1 MSKYRVPMIEH
12 TFRIIECFAG
22 SEDELSLTEVS
33 SRAKVGSTS
42 TFRIL
47 YTLTEL
53 DYLFK
58 NPVSGRYRLGAKMM
72 QTAWRP
78 MGKKKLAE
86 IASPFMDFLLQQ
98 FNETVNLG
106 ALEGHEIFY
115 VDIRE
120 SSRSFRMGASVG
132 TGLAVHA
139 AALGKA
145 VAAFTSPEI
154 LEAMLS
160 RCSWVRFTPRT
171 ITDQR
176 EWRASLPRIRKRGY
190 ALDKEETE
198 LGASCIATPILDGQR
213 MAVGAISISGPSPRI
228 IANKEQIIAELKRC
242 SEKIALWL

>member
-1 MSKYRVPMIEH
+1 MIEH
-12 TFRIIECFAG
+12 TFRVIECLAA
-22 SEDELSLTEVS
+22 SEQELSLTEVS
-33 SRAKVGSTS
+33 SRTKVGSTS

-47 YTLTEL
+47 YTLTQL

-58 NPVSGRYRLGAKMM
+58 NPVSGKYRVGAKMT

-78 MGKKKLAE
+78 MGKKKLTE
-86 IASPFMDFLLQQ
+86 IASPFLDFLLQQ

-106 ALEGHEIFY
+106 TLEGHEIFY

-120 SSRSFRMGASVG
+120 SSRSFRMSASVG

-145 VAAFTSPEI
+145 IAAFAPPEV
-154 LEAMLS
+154 LDAMLG

-171 ITDQR
+171 ITDQKQ
-176 EWRASLPRIRKRGY
+176 WRAGLPRIRRLGY
-190 ALDKEETE
+190 AVDKEEME

-213 MAVGAISISGPSPRI
+213 MAVGAISISGPTPRV
-228 IANKEQIIAELKRC
+228 IANKDQMIAELKKC
-242 SEKIALWL
+242 SQKISLWL